1 MVNNVN
7 AEKKNNQKKIFGI
20 ESDINSNKKL
30 ILESRLLIEENR
42 AMILNNYSAAYA
54 GNTNLAITNTNEI
67 YENRK
72 SIISKIHQK
81 TIKNPFINQT

>member
-54 GNTNLAITNTNEI
+54 GNTNMAITNTNEI
-67 YENRK
+67 Y
-72 SIISKIHQK
+72 
-81 TIKNPFINQT
+81 

>member
-30 ILESRLLIEENR
+30 ILESRLLIEENK
-42 AMILNNYSAAYA
+42 IL
-54 GNTNLAITNTNEI
+54 T
-67 YENRK
+67 
-72 SIISKIHQK
+72 IILRLMQATQIWL
-81 TIKNPFINQT
+81 

>member
-7 AEKKNNQKKIFGI
+7 AEKKNNQKKYFGI

-42 AMILNNYSAAYA
+42 AMILNNYTSSYS
-54 GNTNLAITNTNEI
+54 GNTNLANKNTE
-67 YENRK
+67 
-72 SIISKIHQK
+72 
-81 TIKNPFINQT
+81 